1 MNGEGSYSQN
11 KCSKKTM
18 FLPLY
23 HGPTSFMV
31 ISRPYREK
39 RSHAEV
45 DTAQRHMDS
54 GSEEEDYWA
63 KISKM
68 RCCEARRSYGRGELR
83 SRLHGPETRRWP
95 LQKERAHCLDA
106 EGILLRNTLSLAPQ
120 NDYYCYCEH
129 SASLLLNISLQSPS
143 TVQPKFCKRGK

>member
-1 MNGEGSYSQN
+1 MEKALILESHTIVIAREIFTLDGFTLLLVAGYEWRRVIFAEQ
-11 KCSKKTM
+11 TM

-54 GSEEEDYWA
+54 GSEEEDY
-63 KISKM
+63 
-68 RCCEARRSYGRGELR
+68 
-83 SRLHGPETRRWP
+83 
-95 LQKERAHCLDA
+95 
-106 EGILLRNTLSLAPQ
+106 
-120 NDYYCYCEH
+120 
-129 SASLLLNISLQSPS
+129 
-143 TVQPKFCKRGK
+143 